1 MSTAEDDMDG
11 EGQKKGLLTAGGR
24 DQIQD
29 QLEHL
34 QLAGES
40 HMVGPDQ
47 VKSLL
52 TIMQVPQQH
61 KLGVMEKIFQG
72 SEEAALSDVVDC
84 ISETTQWGDQ
94 EMEVLLHRVGVFQQ
108 AFQKVDIDD
117 SGTLTLKEVFLMME
131 TLGVDKSFAADLM
144 AFLDDD
150 GSGEIS
156 WAEFVEGI
164 SSPEFKK
171 KFPHVTL
178 EAICTMPSC
187 MDGNKFVS
195 PEEQEAALSD
205 LPTVEYFMYWVLTR
219 VYGRGDG
226 AKVEKAPANTPT
238 SLESSDSD
246 FLPPGSSPT
255 LDNSLK
261 DAREDIEAPP
271 VMMPESP
278 KDEPMPPLPL
288 ALSSSTTLPHQLW
301 MHDTDPDLS
310 CTWQTVE
317 TEKKRKLVVVT
328 KTQPRN
334 PSAVLT
340 GVVAPKGMGKQNMVT
355 IAETQRMLQSWQAE
369 YELSIKGPP
378 AELVETVETGMAW
391 ASPKFS
397 SESVTPGSTKRL
409 HKSVSAIQAMKVE
422 ETKAHVL
429 NERKRLKVWGCIYA
443 AVFGGVVAG
452 VVAALMSQALN
463 DFVGGIWDPEEQM
476 IEYNVGAGLLSCIW
490 SVAEMMIC
498 CVAAI
503 SAAAK
508 MTAVCGIVLVPMDRE
523 RAMLAGSLARSA
535 LELGHP
541 QGKFF
546 GVNPHKK
553 VSKNLLL
560 IHTVLYMSSRG
571 ATKFIVKMV
580 LKKIAP
586 RTAIKFLEFAA
597 LWVELAL
604 NVIFN
609 YLTVRFAMSEVML
622 CCLGPSAAVE
632 VTSQLIKARH
642 ERLILD
648 DSELRTKPLPDLV
661 KRCCLRAVGICIT
674 TTMSLHPN
682 TRHLLQHLGMLFVDD
697 GFLRRSLDD
706 LRENGLAERL
716 AVARSSK
723 SMRRSSFKESLSN
736 LSVQDKK
743 TSLDYMCC
751 CCANWLKQKIRNW
764 TNLEELSTG
773 LESHGVEGLGL
784 DDEDIF
790 FAELEGLQH
799 DHDFNLVLSMLVLGF
814 LLDGRLSGKEW
825 KLIVQGCRKRNPPQ
839 DPSRAAMSA
848 LMRKYQDGSPMCAD
862 DFLAVVSP
870 DSEDEVGGLFCS
882 YLNVQLRALSS
893 YLNVF

>member
-355 IAETQRMLQSWQAE
+355 IAETQRMLQSWQ
-369 YELSIKGPP
+369 
-378 AELVETVETGMAW
+378 
-391 ASPKFS
+391 
-397 SESVTPGSTKRL
+397 
-409 HKSVSAIQAMKVE
+409 
-422 ETKAHVL
+422 
-429 NERKRLKVWGCIYA
+429 
-443 AVFGGVVAG
+443 
-452 VVAALMSQALN
+452 
-463 DFVGGIWDPEEQM
+463 
-476 IEYNVGAGLLSCIW
+476 
-490 SVAEMMIC
+490 
-498 CVAAI
+498 
-503 SAAAK
+503 
-508 MTAVCGIVLVPMDRE
+508 
-523 RAMLAGSLARSA
+523 
-535 LELGHP
+535 
-541 QGKFF
+541 
-546 GVNPHKK
+546 
-553 VSKNLLL
+553 
-560 IHTVLYMSSRG
+560 
-571 ATKFIVKMV
+571 
-580 LKKIAP
+580 
-586 RTAIKFLEFAA
+586 
-597 LWVELAL
+597 
-604 NVIFN
+604 
-609 YLTVRFAMSEVML
+609 
-622 CCLGPSAAVE
+622 
-632 VTSQLIKARH
+632 
-642 ERLILD
+642 
-648 DSELRTKPLPDLV
+648 
-661 KRCCLRAVGICIT
+661 
-674 TTMSLHPN
+674 
-682 TRHLLQHLGMLFVDD
+682 
-697 GFLRRSLDD
+697 
-706 LRENGLAERL
+706 
-716 AVARSSK
+716 
-723 SMRRSSFKESLSN
+723 
-736 LSVQDKK
+736 
-743 TSLDYMCC
+743 
-751 CCANWLKQKIRNW
+751 
-764 TNLEELSTG
+764 
-773 LESHGVEGLGL
+773 
-784 DDEDIF
+784 
-790 FAELEGLQH
+790 
-799 DHDFNLVLSMLVLGF
+799 
-814 LLDGRLSGKEW
+814 
-825 KLIVQGCRKRNPPQ
+825 
-839 DPSRAAMSA
+839 
-848 LMRKYQDGSPMCAD
+848 
-862 DFLAVVSP
+862 
-870 DSEDEVGGLFCS
+870 
-882 YLNVQLRALSS
+882 
-893 YLNVF
+893 